1 MASEQESVQARKT
14 QKEISWISYIKK
26 LVDPETK
33 TKLDYYYGKDM
44 LQQMNAIVN
53 IIARG
58 IAEQAGSLTRDNN
71 KKTISSREIQTA
83 MRLLLPGELAKHAVS
98 AGTKAVTRYTSAWKK
113 GTRTERARLIF
124 PVPRAERAIRVYGTS
139 SEISRVGAGAPV
151 YLAGVLQYIATDIVM
166 SAGRYAT
173 DDSKRTITVPHLYKA
188 FKNDVYLDEL
198 MDVFNIEL
206 MGGGVLPDIHV
217 ELLPTIEEK
226 KKHAAQRRK
235 AKKERGEQA
244 DDGETSDVGSGRS
257 HKFLPGTVALR
268 NIRKYQGTN
277 DLLLQKAPFIRLVR
291 DISSDYKT
299 DVRYNKD
306 TLIAIQHYIEQKI
319 VRMYETANN
328 LAIFAG
334 RTTVDY
340 KDIQFA
346 VRMKDEAIMEIVGN
360 RRQILRAK
368 IHGISRGGFE
378 RLSQRGGVKRKTVET
393 YDEMKG
399 YMKFVMHKVI
409 KGAITMMEHQRKR
422 TVSVDHVRTA
432 LDVQGVSFTVV

>member
-53 IIARG
+53 IIARS

-71 KKTISSREIQTA
+71 KKTITSREIQTA
-83 MRLLLPGELAKHAVS
+83 IRLLLPGELAKHAVS
-98 AGTKAVTRYTSAWKK
+98 AGTRAVTRYTSAWKK

-124 PVPRAERAIRVYGTS
+124 PIPRAERAIRTYGTS
-139 SEISRVGAGAPV
+139 VEISRVGAGAPV

-173 DDSKRTITVPHLYKA
+173 DDSKRTITTPHLYRA
-188 FKNDVYLDEL
+188 IRGDEELDEL
-198 MDVFNIEL
+198 AIKLNIEL
-206 MGGGVLPDIHV
+206 MGGGVIPFISRKLM
-217 ELLPTIEEK
+217 PTEEEK

-235 AKKERGEQA
+235 AKKERGEQG
-244 DDGETSDVGSGRS
+244 GEEKQA

-268 NIRKYQGTN
+268 NIRKYQKST
-277 DLLLQKAPFIRLVR
+277 DLVLQKAPFIRLVR
-291 DISSDYKT
+291 DISKGYKT
-299 DVRYNKD
+299 DVRFNKN
-306 TLIAIQHYIEQKI
+306 TLLAIQHYVEQKVI
-319 VRMYETANN
+319 RMYSVANEM
-328 LAIFAG
+328 AIFAG

-346 VRMKDEAIMEIVGN
+346 VRMKDEAIMELEGN
-360 RRQILRAK
+360 RRQILRAS

-378 RLSQRGGVKRKTVET
+378 RLSQRGGVKRKTLET

-399 YMKFVMHKVI
+399 YMKFIMHKVI
-409 KGAITMMEHQRKR
+409 KGAITMMEHQRKK
-422 TVSVDHVRTA
+422 TVSVNHVRAA
-432 LDVQGVSFTVV
+432 LEVQGVSFTGV